1 MRAHVFRF
9 APKSGHCATDSTC
22 PVRANSGSLL
32 SPSVARHAL
41 AGVRARDDGELAFE
55 SRSEQDAAE
64 RRPIWSNRWEADFR
78 RWPSHLFDGDDQF
91 AEAAQGVVQCAL
103 FHLDMNY
110 AAFRDFGGG

>member
-22 PVRANSGSLL
+22 PVRANSGSPL

-41 AGVRARDDGELAFE
+41 AGVTARDDGELAFE
-55 SRSEQDAAE
+55 SGSEQDAAE
-64 RRPIWSNRWEADFR
+64 RRPIWPNRWEPDFR
-78 RWPSHLFDGDDQF
+78 RWPCPLFDGDDQF